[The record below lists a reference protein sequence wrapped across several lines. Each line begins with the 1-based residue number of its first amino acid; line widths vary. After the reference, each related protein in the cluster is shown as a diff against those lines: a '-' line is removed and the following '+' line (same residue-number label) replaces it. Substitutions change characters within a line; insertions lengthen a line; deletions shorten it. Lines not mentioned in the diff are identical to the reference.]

1 MPEWDINIKKARNIP
16 EVSLAG
22 NDCVTGEEQCVEY
35 SFHDKKVAIPEK
47 HHIIY
52 SDILSGDKD
61 FKDKFK
67 EFLRAEND
75 LGRGFKIVKDF
86 ILLFTPKWVNIGYK
100 TVDEFIIKQIGED
113 MPTTKNKKTL
123 FSRQILIFGAI
134 FIVAI
139 LQQFGM
145 DFGLELSPDAN
156 WVAAGSAVLGIV
168 LRLITGRPVEL
179 GTMLGISDTGD
190 Q

>member
-1 MPEWDINIKKARNIP
+1 MPDWEVNIKKARDIP
-16 EVSLAG
+16 EVTLSG
-22 NDCVTGEEQCVEY
+22 KDCVTSEEKCVEY
-35 SFHDKKVAIPEK
+35 TFHDKKVAIPEK
-47 HHIIY
+47 HHIMY
-52 SDILSGDKD
+52 SDIFSKEKD
-61 FKDKFK
+61 FKDRLRA
-67 EFLRAEND
+67 FLLAEND
-75 LGRGFKIVKDF
+75 LGRGFKIIKDF

-113 MPTTKNKKTL
+113 MSTTNEKKTL

-156 WVAAGSAVLGIV
+156 WVAAGSAVLGII
-168 LRLITGRPVEL
+168 LRIVTGRPVKL
-179 GTMLGISDTGD
+179 GTMLGVSDTGD
-190 Q
+190 